1 MRVAVVDI
9 GSNTIKLKVFD
20 VFSNDLKEIY
30 SEVKNSKLISYI
42 VDKKL
47 SPEGLLLLCNTITE
61 LKLRAEKYGF
71 DVFSCF
77 ATASL
82 RRTDNSYEIIKTVYD
97 ITNEKIDL
105 IDGNNEAYLSF
116 LGVKMTLSDFPE
128 KGILLDM
135 GGGSTEIVSFNKS
148 DIENA
153 YSMNFGSLSLFLD
166 YPDNDFDKMQ
176 SFAVNLLKQCNFYP
190 IKTKHAVL
198 VGGTALAINKL
209 YNLTF
214 DNTSKHT
221 MELSKLV
228 KLYNNLKTN
237 DHNVKNF
244 LKENV
249 PDRTTTVIPGLAAY
263 VGIFKEC
270 SVENII
276 VSTAG
281 IREGYVFEKIINST
295 EKKQ

>member
-20 VFSNDLKEIY
+20 VYNNNLKEIY
-30 SEVKNSKLISYI
+30 SEVKNTKLISYI
-42 VDKKL
+42 IDKKL

-61 LKLRAEKYGF
+61 LKMSAEKYGF
-71 DVFSCF
+71 DIFSCF

-82 RRTDNSYEIIKTVYD
+82 RRTGNSDDIIKTVYEV
-97 ITNEKIDL
+97 TNEKINL
-105 IDGNNEAYLSF
+105 IDGKDEAYLSF
-116 LGVKMTLSDFPE
+116 LGVEKTLSDFPE
-128 KGILLDM
+128 KGILIDM
-135 GGGSTEIVSFNKS
+135 GGGSTEIISFSNRK
-148 DIENA
+148 IEQA

-166 YPDNDFDKMQ
+166 YPDNDFDKMKT
-176 SFAVNLLKQCNFYP
+176 FAVSQLKQCNFYP
-190 IKTKHAVL
+190 IRAKYALL

-214 DNTSKHT
+214 DNVSKHT
-221 MELSKLV
+221 MEFSKL
-228 KLYNNLKTN
+228 KTLYSNLKTN
-237 DHNVKNF
+237 DENVKTF

-249 PDRTTTVIPGLAAY
+249 PHRTTTVIPGLTAY
-263 VGIFKEC
+263 IGIFEEC

-281 IREGYVFEKIINST
+281 IREGYVFEKIVSDT

>member
-20 VFSNDLKEIY
+20 VCNNNLKEIY
-30 SEVKNSKLISYI
+30 SEVKNTKLISYI

-61 LKLRAEKYGF
+61 LKKSAEKYGF

-82 RRTDNSYEIIKTVYD
+82 RRTGNSNDIIQTVFEV
-97 ITNEKIDL
+97 TNEKINL
-105 IDGNNEAYLSF
+105 IDGKDEAYLSF
-116 LGVKMTLSDFPE
+116 LGVVKTISDFPE
-128 KGILLDM
+128 KGILIDM
-135 GGGSTEIVSFNKS
+135 GGGSTEIISFSNRN
-148 DIENA
+148 IEKA

-176 SFAVNLLKQCNFYP
+176 THSINLLKQCEFCPLKEKY
-190 IKTKHAVL
+190 AVL

-214 DNTSKHT
+214 ENKSKHT
-221 MELSKLV
+221 MEFSKLK
-228 KLYNNLKTN
+228 KLYEKLKPN
-237 DHNVKNF
+237 DKYVQNF

-249 PDRTTTVIPGLAAY
+249 PERTTTVIPGLSAY
-263 VGIFKEC
+263 IGIFEEC

-281 IREGYVFEKIINST
+281 IREGYVFNNLMNNT